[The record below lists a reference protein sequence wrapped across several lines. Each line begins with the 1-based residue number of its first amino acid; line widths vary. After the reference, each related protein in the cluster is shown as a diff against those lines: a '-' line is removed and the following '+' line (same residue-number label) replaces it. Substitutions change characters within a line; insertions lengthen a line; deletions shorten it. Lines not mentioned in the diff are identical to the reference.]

1 MKRTKTLL
9 QTGCGA
15 VAALAASCSPQIQK
29 EQHPN
34 FLFILMDDMGYSDI
48 SCYGE
53 DRWTTPHIDSLAQEG
68 MRFTDCYAAS
78 PISSPS
84 RAGFLT
90 GRYPGRMGIQAVFY
104 PDSYTGMA
112 PEETSFAEMLKPLG
126 YSTSYIGKWHLGS
139 REKFLPL
146 QQGFDEYYGIPY
158 SNDMSAQVLLR
169 GNDVEEFY
177 IDIDNLTRSYTREA
191 VSYIESRRKNEPF
204 LLVLA
209 HSMMHV
215 PIYVSDEFRDK
226 SGAGIYGDAVLE
238 VDWSVGEIMA
248 ALRRKGL
255 DNNTVVVFTSDNGP
269 WLQEGPLGG
278 RALPLREGK
287 TTAFEGGVRVPCIV
301 WWKGHVKAGVCNDVV
316 SLLDWMPTMSAITGA
331 ALPDVPIDG
340 FDILPLLEGSGTR
353 ASEDYAYFHN
363 NGPLTNYRS
372 GEWKLTL
379 PFKQIDGNFWRT
391 TTAAHDTLLFNL
403 KEDPSE
409 QYNLYYKYPEK
420 VKELAAKADSFIR
433 RMGPLPEP
441 LVVTGNFPGQYL
453 RDQRQRA
460 REEALQDGFSPRKG
474 IVEGFIDVQ

>member
-1 MKRTKTLL
+1 MDRTKTILRA
-9 QTGCGA
+9 GA
-15 VAALAASCSPQIQK
+15 LAALAASCAPLAQK
-29 EQHPN
+29 KQQPN

-53 DRWTTPHIDSLAQEG
+53 NRWSTPHIDSLAREG
-68 MRFTDCYAAS
+68 IRFTNCYAAS

-90 GRYPGRMGIQAVFY
+90 GRYPGRMGIQEVFY

-112 PEETSFAEMLKPLG
+112 PEETTLAEILKPMG

-158 SNDMSAQVLLR
+158 SNDMTAQVLLR
-169 GNDVEEFY
+169 GNEVEEFH
-177 IDIDNLTRSYTREA
+177 IDIDNLTRNYTREA
-191 VSYIESRRKNEPF
+191 VSFLDSHKKGGPF
-204 LLVLA
+204 LMVLA

-215 PIYVSDEFRDK
+215 PIYVSEAFRGK

-238 VDWSVGEIMA
+238 GDWGVGEVMA
-248 ALRRKGL
+248 ALRRNGL
-255 DNNTVVVFTSDNGP
+255 DENTVVVFTSDNGP

-301 WWKGHVKAGVCNDVV
+301 WWKGHVLARECDDVV
-316 SLLDWMPTMSAITGA
+316 SLLDWMPTVSALTGA
-331 ALPDVPIDG
+331 NLPKADLDG
-340 FDILPLLEGSGTR
+340 YDLSAVLDGTGKR

-363 NGPLTNYRS
+363 NAELTNYRS
-372 GEWKLTL
+372 GDWKLTL

-403 KEDPSE
+403 REDPSE
-409 QYNLYYKYPEK
+409 RYNLFHKYPEK
-420 VKELAAKADSFIR
+420 VKELAAKADAFKK
-433 RMGPLPEP
+433 RMGALPEP
-441 LVVTGNFPGQYL
+441 MVVTGNYPGQYL

-460 REEALQDGFSPRKG
+460 REDAIRQGFKPQKET
-474 IVEGFIDVQ
+474 VEGFIDIQE